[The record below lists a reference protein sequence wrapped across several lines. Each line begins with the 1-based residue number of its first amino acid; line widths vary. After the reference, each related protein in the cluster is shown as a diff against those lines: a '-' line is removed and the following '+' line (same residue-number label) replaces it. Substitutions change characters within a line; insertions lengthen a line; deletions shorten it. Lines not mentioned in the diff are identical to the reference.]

1 MEKHLNKLM
10 KSLILLSAVFFLHNT
25 QMIAQDVQKK
35 EMKIRIQESKKMAD
49 GTSVTSESEKS
60 GQFTEAELEEMV
72 SEGKKDSNLSSRSV
86 TAKITNPDGTV
97 EQRIYNWTQKP
108 SYNVMGKAYGKALNE
123 DVIIRLE
130 ELEGMSKE
138 KMEELQQKLKELE
151 FNMPELN
158 ITIDEMIP
166 RINWNDMYVEGSP
179 NFRVS
184 KRPFLGVYTESNSGK
199 GVRISRIVED
209 SPAASTGLMK
219 DDVLTEVDGNP
230 VNSPEELTKM
240 LGDKEVDQEVMLTI
254 IRNGNTMK
262 QAVKLGTRKYEFG
275 FMDMNDVERIRGTR
289 VPETPG
295 ARVPEAP
302 RARGGATPESRGGTQ
317 DGWFNKNKNKGARLG
332 VTIQEMENYDGLK
345 VIGIESNSLAERNGI
360 LLHDV
365 IVKFDGKKVN
375 DTKMLQSLV
384 KDNVGEEVTIELKR
398 NKKKKKLKFK
408 IE

>member
-1 MEKHLNKLM
+1 MEKHLNKFL

-25 QMIAQDVQKK
+25 QMIGQDVQKK

-49 GTSVTSESEKS
+49 GTIVNSESEKS
-60 GQFTEAELEEMV
+60 GKFTEAELEELV
-72 SEGKKDSNLSSRSV
+72 SEGKKDSKISSRSV
-86 TAKITNPDGTV
+86 SAKITNPDGTI
-97 EQRIYNWTQKP
+97 EQRNYNWESKP
-108 SYNVMGKAYGKALNE
+108 SYNVMGKAYGKALSE
-123 DVIIRLE
+123 DVILRLE
-130 ELEGMSKE
+130 DLEGMSKE

-166 RINWNDMYVEGSP
+166 RINWNDIYAEGAPS
-179 NFRVS
+179 FKVS
-184 KRPFLGVYTESNSGK
+184 RRPFLGVYSESNNGK
-199 GVRISRIVED
+199 GVRISRIVEN
-209 SPAASTGLMK
+209 SPASATGLMK
-219 DDVLTEVDGNP
+219 DDVLTEVDGSP
-230 VNSPEELTKM
+230 VNSPEELTKI
-240 LGDKEVDQEVMLTI
+240 LGQKEVDQEVMLTI
-254 IRNGNTMK
+254 IRNGNSMK
-262 QAVKLGTRKYEFG
+262 QAVKLGTRNNEFG
-275 FMDMNDVERIRGTR
+275 FMDIKDVEKIRGVR
-289 VPETPG
+289 VPEYPRSRDG
-295 ARVPEAP
+295 VAPE
-302 RARGGATPESRGGTQ
+302 ARGGNQ
-317 DGWFNKNKNKGARLG
+317 DGWFSRDKNKGPRLG

-345 VIGIESNSLAERNGI
+345 VISIESNSLAERNGI